1 MKNIKIYDERE
12 LCKLNRRQLFNLIVY
27 YCTENDKVM
36 KWFDDND
43 EMNGFYGFA
52 DEEEKRLLHVDSV
65 NSLREFVWK
74 YQTIAHNLKRNKTIH
89 LRTEQDK
96 KAEEFRWILNALDGN
111 EEMISIMN
119 NGSSGVQSILND
131 YCTNAHERIFK
142 QCEYY
147 KSYNEFVSS
156 PEYKKMVA
164 KQKLKTIN
172 TDFKL

>member
-1 MKNIKIYDERE
+1 MKIYNKQE

-52 DEEEKRLLHVDSV
+52 DEEENRLLHVASV
-65 NSLREFVWK
+65 NSLREDVWK

-89 LRTEQDK
+89 LCTEQDN
-96 KAEEFRWILNALDGN
+96 KAEEFRWILNALGGN

-119 NGSSGVQSILND
+119 NSNSGIKSLLTDI
-131 YCTNAHERIFK
+131 CGKAHERIFS

-156 PEYKKMVA
+156 PEYKKLVL

-172 TDFKL
+172 NDFKM